1 VAAVAPEQ
9 QRILVAVVAPQQQRI
24 LVAGSRIQVEKH
36 RVPVQAE
43 QPMAQAWV
51 STISATT
58 MLSPKDTPLTRNM
71 G

>member
-1 VAAVAPEQ
+1 MAVAAPEQ
-9 QRILVAVVAPQQQRI
+9 QRILVAD
-24 LVAGSRIQVEKH
+24 SRIQAQEH
-36 RVPVQAE
+36 RMPVQAE